1 MRGPQEVV
9 CSPRG
14 VLSDPA
20 FHVMFILKSPLL
32 EMQCILWDDSFYVKH
47 TLKEG
52 ARQSELLKQHTFKYL
67 LPLLFFC
74 FCFLFFF
81 PTFLFFY
88 TLSFSFIK
96 SAILFVIQNSSFVIL
111 DTDSTTCFSERLRS
125 RVSFK

>member
-1 MRGPQEVV
+1 MRVRGPQEVV

-52 ARQSELLKQHTFKYL
+52 ARQSELLKQHTFKYFYF
-67 LPLLFFC
+67 PYFFFVFVFCFFFLLFC
-74 FCFLFFF
+74 FFILYRFL
-81 PTFLFFY
+81 L
-88 TLSFSFIK
+88 
-96 SAILFVIQNSSFVIL
+96 
-111 DTDSTTCFSERLRS
+111 
-125 RVSFK
+125 